1 MIHGIP
7 IVGRC
12 PACGNGILIKQA
24 GRNECGFEGCSRE
37 AAVYMTQE
45 EINAALV
52 PALVKE
58 IEGYK
63 KLLNNMR
70 ASSAFKLPVIQKL
83 NDCFIA
89 VPQN

>member
-7 IVGRC
+7 IVSRC

-37 AAVYMTQE
+37 ATVYMTQE

-63 KLLNNMR
+63 KALI
-70 ASSAFKLPVIQKL
+70 SARTREFKLPFLQVIP
-83 NDCFIA
+83 NGWRT
-89 VPQN
+89 VPQSS